1 MEDLQSSLCKDVFI
15 KAEGEVVV
23 VHSSLCKDVFV
34 KAKEEV
40 VVVHSL
46 VLVQEQRLADI
57 AVQLEML

>member
-15 KAEGEVVV
+15 KAEG
-23 VHSSLCKDVFV
+23 
-34 KAKEEV
+34 EV